1 MTLQSF
7 LRFVTFS
14 LAFGLFFTACTED
27 DSNDPTISGSAE
39 FQITDAPTDDDDVKS
54 AFITVTEIKV
64 DGKTWDGLNGKV
76 TLDLLAY
83 QNGDVKALGL
93 GQLEAGTYSNIS
105 LTLDYETDANGNTP
119 GCYIETTDGVKHE
132 LKATANASSDL
143 VVNTGN
149 FVIEGAQNTKVVIDF
164 DVRKAITYDET
175 NQEDQYNFV
184 TDSELRT
191 SLRFATRTKTGTIKG
206 KINDASSSSD
216 KVVVYAY
223 KKGEYNRNTEVNG
236 QGASNITFKN
246 SVSSTSVDANGNYTL
261 AFLEEGEYEVHFA
274 SYADNDDDGK
284 YDLQGTLEVSALL
297 SLDILGISVSSETE
311 ATVDVNVMGI
321 LPL

>member
-1 MTLQSF
+1 MTLKSF
-7 LRFVTFS
+7 LKFS
-14 LAFGLFFTACTED
+14 TLFLAFGLFFTACSED
-27 DSNDPTISGSAE
+27 DSDDPTVQGSVE
-39 FQITDAPTDDDDVKS
+39 FQMTDAPTDDANVKS
-54 AFITVTEIKV
+54 AVVTITEIKV

-93 GQLEAGTYSNIS
+93 GQLEAGTYSNIT

-119 GCYIETTDGVKHE
+119 GCYVETVDGVKHE

-143 VVNTGN
+143 VLNTGN
-149 FVIEGAQNTKVVIDF
+149 FVVEGAQSTKVIIDF
-164 DVRKAITYDET
+164 DVRKAITYESNNANDE
-175 NQEDQYNFV
+175 YNFV
-184 TDSELRT
+184 TESELRS
-191 SLRFATRTKTGTIKG
+191 SLRFAARAQTGTIKG
-206 KINDASSSSD
+206 KVNDSFSNSE

-223 KKGEYNRNTEVNG
+223 KKGEYNRDTEVNG
-236 QGASNITFKN
+236 QGSSDVTFKN

-274 SYADNDDDGK
+274 SYEDTDNDGK
-284 YDLQGTLEVSALL
+284 LELQGTLNVSSLL
-297 SLDILGISVSSETE
+297 NLNILGISVESQTE
-311 ATVDVNVMGI
+311 ATIDVNVTGI